1 MDVKFVVPMMRIERM
16 TSPLPRECSTTEPH
30 GQILE
35 RVKGIEP
42 SSGAWKASAL
52 PLSYTR
58 SGNIPLRVSLPA
70 SIADAVRWWRGMDS
84 NHRRR
89 KPTDLQSAPFSHSGT
104 PPLGE
109 RRILPDNLLSVKQ
122 KSKQNFRE
130 NLNIWRQR
138 TRDKLNMMHC
148 QLA

>member
-1 MDVKFVVPMMRIERM
+1 MMRIERM

-30 GQILE
+30 GLGYME

-58 SGNIPLRVSLPA
+58 AVSIFRPCSS
-70 SIADAVRWWRGMDS
+70 SIRLLSECRWWGMDS

-104 PPLGE
+104 PPE
-109 RRILPDNLLSVKQ
+109 REIRIIPYFEKSVKTI
-122 KSKQNFRE
+122 SKILRKYAY
-130 NLNIWRQR
+130 
-138 TRDKLNMMHC
+138 TRIFQSLSKTPT
-148 QLA
+148 A